1 MKKKVFTMLLC
12 ISLVLPGFT
21 VWAEEDEQRP
31 TQEAVLEQSAPKE
44 TVQETGQEN
53 ANQEQKSQETVQQKP
68 TPKSTGDQLQI
79 PKVNVPNVQGTAG
92 VWINRIIAY
101 ISQIGGLFGKTL
113 GFRVGGTT
121 GTAIAALLLAKFLE
135 NKAPPWVKYLL
146 YATGGTMFAGSG
158 ANITQ
163 IVMQVLGG

>member
-12 ISLVLPGFT
+12 IALVLPGFT

-31 TQEAVLEQSAPKE
+31 IQEAVLEQRAPQE

-53 ANQEQKSQETVQQKP
+53 ASQEQKSQETVQQKP
-68 TPKSTGDQLQI
+68 APKNTGGQLQI
-79 PKVNVPNVQGTAG
+79 PKVKGNAG

-163 IVMQVLGG
+163 VLMQVIGG